1 MENVNVV
8 EKVVVVNEFMV
19 SLAEDKLMEE
29 MSVPHSPDL
38 DVIHN
43 FICDELPY
51 DIDLVTGILKEGR
64 SIGGAYKY
72 AYDLAFKQYQSMEH
86 TVKGVNGVAVHDT
99 QVFEWV
105 TEYFKLEFLEDS
117 SGAPVAHMN
126 APAKTRKTRKPRKK
140 TTPVVE
146 VEDVNVEDAPE
157 VPEAIEK
164 TEDSSSQSATSL
176 YEIGKSLGQSSPKA
190 VEEVPS
196 EAVSVEEP
204 SKVVTTKETDLK
216 LKRDSQGQ
224 FEFDL
229 FGGDF

>member
-1 MENVNVV
+1 MENNVI
-8 EKVVVVNEFMV
+8 ERKVVVNEFMV
-19 SLAEDKLMEE
+19 SLAEDKLLEE

-38 DVIHN
+38 DLIHN

-86 TVKGVNGVAVHDT
+86 KAKGVYGAALHHT

-126 APAKTRKTRKPRKK
+126 APTKKRKPRKK
-140 TTPVVE
+140 TTPVVK
-146 VEDVNVEDAPE
+146 VEDVKVEDAPE
-157 VPEAIEK
+157 VPEVTEK
-164 TEDSSSQSATSL
+164 TEDNSSQSATSL
-176 YEIGKSLGQSSPKA
+176 YEIGKSLGQSNQVA

-196 EAVSVEEP
+196 EDVSV
-204 SKVVTTKETDLK
+204 SVKEKDLK
-216 LKRDSQGQ
+216 LKKDGQ

-229 FGGDF
+229 FGGEF

>member
-1 MENVNVV
+1 MENNVI
-8 EKVVVVNEFMV
+8 ERKVVVNEFMV
-19 SLAEDKLMEE
+19 SLAEDKLLEE
-29 MSVPHSPDL
+29 LSEPHSPDL
-38 DVIHN
+38 DLIHN
-43 FICDELPY
+43 LLCDELPY

-64 SIGGAYKY
+64 SIGGAYQH
-72 AYDLAFKQYQSMEH
+72 ANVLAFKQYQSMEH
-86 TVKGVNGVAVHDT
+86 KVKGVYGAALHHT
-99 QVFEWV
+99 QVLEWV
-105 TEYFKLEFLEDS
+105 IEYFKLEFLEDS

-126 APAKTRKTRKPRKK
+126 APTKKSKPRKK
-140 TTPVVE
+140 PTPVVE
-146 VEDVNVEDAPE
+146 DVKVEDAPE

-229 FGGDF
+229 FGGEF

>member
-1 MENVNVV
+1 MENVNVNVV
-8 EKVVVVNEFMV
+8 EKAVVVNEFMV
-19 SLAEDKLMEE
+19 SLAEEKLMEE

-38 DVIHN
+38 DLIHN

-64 SIGGAYKY
+64 SIGGAYQY
-72 AYDLAFKQYQSMEH
+72 ANDLAFKQYQSMEH
-86 TVKGVNGVAVHDT
+86 KVKGVNGVAVQDT

-126 APAKTRKTRKPRKK
+126 APTKKRKSRKK
-140 TTPVVE
+140 ATPVVK
-146 VEDVNVEDAPE
+146 VEDAPE
-157 VPEAIEK
+157 VPKVTEK

-176 YEIGKSLGQSSPKA
+176 YEIGKSLGQSNQVA

-196 EAVSVEEP
+196 EVISL
-204 SKVVTTKETDLK
+204 KEKDLK
-216 LKRDSQGQ
+216 LKKDGQ

-229 FGGDF
+229 FGGEF

>member
-1 MENVNVV
+1 MENVI
-8 EKVVVVNEFMV
+8 ERKVVVNEFMV
-19 SLAEDKLMEE
+19 SLAEAKLMEE

-38 DVIHN
+38 DLIHN

-64 SIGGAYKY
+64 SIGGAYQH
-72 AYDLAFKQYQSMEH
+72 ANDLAFKQYQSMEH
-86 TVKGVNGVAVHDT
+86 KVKGVNGVAVHDT
-99 QVFEWV
+99 QVFEWI

-126 APAKTRKTRKPRKK
+126 APTKKRKSRKK
-140 TTPVVE
+140 ATPVVK
-146 VEDVNVEDAPE
+146 VEDAPK
-157 VPEAIEK
+157 VTEK

-196 EAVSVEEP
+196 EDVSV
-204 SKVVTTKETDLK
+204 SLKEKDLK
-216 LKRDSQGQ
+216 LKKDGQ

-229 FGGDF
+229 FGGEF

>member
-1 MENVNVV
+1 MENVNVI
-8 EKVVVVNEFMV
+8 ERKVVVNEFMV
-19 SLAEDKLMEE
+19 SLAEAKLMEE

-38 DVIHN
+38 DLIHN
-43 FICDELPY
+43 LLCDELPY

-86 TVKGVNGVAVHDT
+86 KAKGVYGAALHHT

-126 APAKTRKTRKPRKK
+126 APTKNRKPRKK
-140 TTPVVE
+140 TTSVVK
-146 VEDVNVEDAPE
+146 VEDA
-157 VPEAIEK
+157 PEAIEK
-164 TEDSSSQSATSL
+164 TEDSSSQSASSL
-176 YEIGKSLGQSSPKA
+176 YEIGKSLGQSSQEA
-190 VEEVPS
+190 VEEVPGEVIS
-196 EAVSVEEP
+196 L
-204 SKVVTTKETDLK
+204 KEKDLK
-216 LKRDSQGQ
+216 LKKDGQ

-229 FGGDF
+229 FGGEF

>member
-8 EKVVVVNEFMV
+8 EKVVVVNEFML
-19 SLAEDKLMEE
+19 SLAEAKLMEE
-29 MSVPHSPDL
+29 MSVPHSPDI
-38 DVIHN
+38 DSIHN
-43 FICDELPY
+43 LLCDEMPY
-51 DIDLVTGILKEGR
+51 DLDLVTGILKEGR

-72 AYDLAFKQYQSMEH
+72 AYDLAFKQYQSDKNK
-86 TVKGVNGVAVHDT
+86 VKGVRGTMVHHT
-99 QVFEWV
+99 QVLEWV
-105 TEYFKLEFLEDS
+105 IEYFKLEKLVEETKPKS
-117 SGAPVAHMN
+117 
-126 APAKTRKTRKPRKK
+126 AKDTNSPKKRKPRKK
-140 TTPVVE
+140 STSVVE
-146 VEDVNVEDAPE
+146 VEDVKVEDAPE
-157 VPEAIEK
+157 VPEVIEK

>member
-1 MENVNVV
+1 MENNVI
-8 EKVVVVNEFMV
+8 ERKVVVNEFMV
-19 SLAEDKLMEE
+19 SLAEDKLLEE

-38 DVIHN
+38 DLIHN
-43 FICDELPY
+43 LLCDELPY
-51 DIDLVTGILKEGR
+51 DIVLVTGILKEGR

-86 TVKGVNGVAVHDT
+86 KAKGVYGAALHHT

-126 APAKTRKTRKPRKK
+126 APTKKRKPRKK
-140 TTPVVE
+140 TTPVVK
-146 VEDVNVEDAPE
+146 VEDVKVEDAPE
-157 VPEAIEK
+157 VPEVTEK

-176 YEIGKSLGQSSPKA
+176 YEIGKSLGQSNQVA

-229 FGGDF
+229 FGGEF

>member
-1 MENVNVV
+1 MENNVI
-8 EKVVVVNEFMV
+8 ERKVVVNEFMV
-19 SLAEDKLMEE
+19 SLAEDKLLEE
-29 MSVPHSPDL
+29 LSEPHSPDL
-38 DVIHN
+38 DLIHN
-43 FICDELPY
+43 LLCDELPY

-86 TVKGVNGVAVHDT
+86 KAKGVYGAALHHT

-126 APAKTRKTRKPRKK
+126 APAKTRKTRKK

-157 VPEAIEK
+157 IPEVTEK
-164 TEDSSSQSATSL
+164 TEDSSSQSTTSL
-176 YEIGKSLGQSSPKA
+176 YEIGKSLGQSSQTA

-196 EAVSVEEP
+196 EVISL
-204 SKVVTTKETDLK
+204 KEKDLK
-216 LKRDSQGQ
+216 LKKDGQ

-229 FGGDF
+229 FGGEF

>member
-8 EKVVVVNEFMV
+8 EKVVVVNEFML
-19 SLAEDKLMEE
+19 SLAEAKLMEE
-29 MSVPHSPDL
+29 MSVPHSQDIDSIHNLLCDEMPYDL
-38 DVIHN
+38 D
-43 FICDELPY
+43 Y
-51 DIDLVTGILKEGR
+51 
-64 SIGGAYKY
+64 
-72 AYDLAFKQYQSMEH
+72 KQYQSDKNK
-86 TVKGVNGVAVHDT
+86 VKGVRGTMVHHT
-99 QVFEWV
+99 QVLEWV
-105 TEYFKLEFLEDS
+105 IEYFKLEKLVEETKPKS
-117 SGAPVAHMN
+117 
-126 APAKTRKTRKPRKK
+126 AKDTNSPKKRKSRKK
-140 TTPVVE
+140 STPVVE
-146 VEDVNVEDAPE
+146 VEDVKVENAPE

-229 FGGDF
+229 FGGEF

>member
-1 MENVNVV
+1 MENVNVI
-8 EKVVVVNEFMV
+8 ERKVVVNEFMV
-19 SLAEDKLMEE
+19 SLAEDKLLEE
-29 MSVPHSPDL
+29 LSEPHSPDL
-38 DVIHN
+38 DLIHN
-43 FICDELPY
+43 LLCDELPY

-86 TVKGVNGVAVHDT
+86 KAKGVYGAALHHT

-126 APAKTRKTRKPRKK
+126 APTKKRKSRKK
-140 TTPVVE
+140 TTPVVK
-146 VEDVNVEDAPE
+146 VEDAPE
-157 VPEAIEK
+157 VPEVTEK

-196 EAVSVEEP
+196 EDVSV
-204 SKVVTTKETDLK
+204 SVKEKDLK
-216 LKRDSQGQ
+216 LKKDGQ

-229 FGGDF
+229 FGGEF

>member
-1 MENVNVV
+1 MENVNVNVV
-8 EKVVVVNEFMV
+8 EKAVVVNEFMV
-19 SLAEDKLMEE
+19 SLAEEKLMEE

-38 DVIHN
+38 DLIHN

-72 AYDLAFKQYQSMEH
+72 AYDLALKQYQSMEH
-86 TVKGVNGVAVHDT
+86 KVKGVNGVAVHHT

-126 APAKTRKTRKPRKK
+126 APAKTRKPRKK

-164 TEDSSSQSATSL
+164 TENSSQSATSL
-176 YEIGKSLGQSSPKA
+176 YEIGKSLGQSNQVA

-196 EAVSVEEP
+196 EVISL
-204 SKVVTTKETDLK
+204 KEKDLK
-216 LKRDSQGQ
+216 LKKDGQ

-229 FGGDF
+229 FGGEF

>member
-1 MENVNVV
+1 MENVNVNVV
-8 EKVVVVNEFMV
+8 EKAVVVNEFML
-19 SLAEDKLMEE
+19 SLAEDKLLEE
-29 MSVPHSPDL
+29 LSVPHSPDL
-38 DVIHN
+38 DSIHN
-43 FICDELPY
+43 LLCDEMPY
-51 DIDLVTGILKEGR
+51 DLDLVTGILKEGR

-72 AYDLAFKQYQSMEH
+72 AYDLAFKQYQSNENK
-86 TVKGVNGVAVHDT
+86 VKGVRGAMVHHT
-99 QVFEWV
+99 QVLEWV
-105 TEYFKLEFLEDS
+105 IEYFKLEKLVEETKPKS
-117 SGAPVAHMN
+117 
-126 APAKTRKTRKPRKK
+126 AKDTNSPKKRKPRKK
-140 TTPVVE
+140 PTPVVE
-146 VEDVNVEDAPE
+146 VEDVKVEDA
-157 VPEAIEK
+157 PEAIEK

-229 FGGDF
+229 FGGEF

>member
-1 MENVNVV
+1 MENNVIV
-8 EKVVVVNEFMV
+8 RKVVVNEFMV
-19 SLAEDKLMEE
+19 SLAEDKLLEE
-29 MSVPHSPDL
+29 LSEPHSPDL
-38 DVIHN
+38 DLIHN
-43 FICDELPY
+43 LLCDELPY

-86 TVKGVNGVAVHDT
+86 KAKGVYGAALHHT

-126 APAKTRKTRKPRKK
+126 APTKKRKSRKK
-140 TTPVVE
+140 TTPVVK
-146 VEDVNVEDAPE
+146 VEDAPE
-157 VPEAIEK
+157 VPEVTEK

-196 EAVSVEEP
+196 EDVSV
-204 SKVVTTKETDLK
+204 SVKEKDLK
-216 LKRDSQGQ
+216 LKKDGQ

-229 FGGDF
+229 FGGEF

>member
-1 MENVNVV
+1 MENVNVNVV
-8 EKVVVVNEFMV
+8 EKVVVVNEFML

-29 MSVPHSPDL
+29 LSVPHSPDL
-38 DVIHN
+38 DSIHN
-43 FICDELPY
+43 LLCDEMP
-51 DIDLVTGILKEGR
+51 
-64 SIGGAYKY
+64 
-72 AYDLAFKQYQSMEH
+72 YDLAFKQYQSNENK
-86 TVKGVNGVAVHDT
+86 VKGVRGAMVHHT
-99 QVFEWV
+99 KVLEWV
-105 TEYFKLEFLEDS
+105 IEYFKLEKLPEETK
-117 SGAPVAHMN
+117 PQ
-126 APAKTRKTRKPRKK
+126 AKSTKNTNSPKKRKPRKK
-140 TTPVVE
+140 STPVVE
-146 VEDVNVEDAPE
+146 VEDVKVEDAPE
-157 VPEAIEK
+157 VIEK

-204 SKVVTTKETDLK
+204 NKVVTTKEKDLK

>member
-1 MENVNVV
+1 MENVI
-8 EKVVVVNEFMV
+8 ERKVVVNEFMV
-19 SLAEDKLMEE
+19 SLAEAKLMEE

-38 DVIHN
+38 DLIHN

-64 SIGGAYKY
+64 SIGGAYQY
-72 AYDLAFKQYQSMEH
+72 ANGLAFKQYQSMEH
-86 TVKGVNGVAVHDT
+86 KVKGVNGVAVQDT

-117 SGAPVAHMN
+117 SGTPVAHMN
-126 APAKTRKTRKPRKK
+126 APTKNRKPRKK
-140 TTPVVE
+140 ATPVVK
-146 VEDVNVEDAPE
+146 VEDVKVEDTPK

-190 VEEVPS
+190 VEEVP
-196 EAVSVEEP
+196 
-204 SKVVTTKETDLK
+204 KEKDLK
-216 LKRDSQGQ
+216 LKKDGQ

-229 FGGDF
+229 FGGEF

>member
-8 EKVVVVNEFMV
+8 EKVVVVNEFML
-19 SLAEDKLMEE
+19 SLAEAKLMEE
-29 MSVPHSPDL
+29 MSVPHSQDI
-38 DVIHN
+38 DSIHN
-43 FICDELPY
+43 LLCDEMPY
-51 DIDLVTGILKEGR
+51 DLDLVTGILKEGR

-72 AYDLAFKQYQSMEH
+72 AYDLAFKQYQSDKNK
-86 TVKGVNGVAVHDT
+86 VKGVRGTMVHHT
-99 QVFEWV
+99 QVLEWV
-105 TEYFKLEFLEDS
+105 IEYFKLEKLVEETKPKS
-117 SGAPVAHMN
+117 
-126 APAKTRKTRKPRKK
+126 AKDTNSPKKRKPRKK

-204 SKVVTTKETDLK
+204 NKVVTTKETDLK

-229 FGGDF
+229 FGGEF